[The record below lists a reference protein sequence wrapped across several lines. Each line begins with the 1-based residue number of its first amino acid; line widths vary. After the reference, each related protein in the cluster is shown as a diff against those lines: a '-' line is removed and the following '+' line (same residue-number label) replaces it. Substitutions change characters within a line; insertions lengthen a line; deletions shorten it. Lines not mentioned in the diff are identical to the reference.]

1 MRTIRDLRKQLGI
14 ALADAGF
21 VERSSMKQIVLKHND
36 SEDESKHYNVLKAAI
51 CAGLYPNIVKVKLP
65 QKRYQ
70 EVSGGAF
77 EKDSK
82 AKEIKFYTGSSNSNN
97 TAGNNNSNNDK
108 DKNNNKIS
116 TNNSTTNNRVFLHP
130 ASCMFTKGSRSYRV
144 PWLVYYQKVQTS
156 KVFLRDATMVPAYAL
171 LLFGGRID
179 VLHERGKIVIDKWMY
194 FQAPARVG
202 VLVRELRKSLDL
214 LLTSKIENPSISISD
229 SPIIDAIQV
238 LLKANGL

>member
-1 MRTIRDLRKQLGI
+1 
-14 ALADAGF
+14 
-21 VERSSMKQIVLKHND
+21 
-36 SEDESKHYNVLKAAI
+36 
-51 CAGLYPNIVKVKLP
+51 
-65 QKRYQ
+65 
-70 EVSGGAF
+70 
-77 EKDSK
+77 
-82 AKEIKFYTGSSNSNN
+82 
-97 TAGNNNSNNDK
+97 
-108 DKNNNKIS
+108 
-116 TNNSTTNNRVFLHP
+116 
-130 ASCMFTKGSRSYRV
+130 MFTKGSRSYRV

-156 KVFLRDATMVPAYAL
+156 KVFLRDATMVPAYAM

-179 VLHERGKIVIDKWMY
+179 VLHERGKIVVDKWMY